1 MTRFLPIALLAA
13 CSGAEP
19 PPAEPSP
26 TEAVL
31 PAATEAAP
39 EIPDFPGVVTSRNTK
54 VVAAE
59 FQGRVDRISIFAGQK
74 VRAGDPI
81 AKLDDTELRSQI
93 DAARH
98 NESAAR
104 ADAGAAGAQAYAAQL
119 SFKRDARLGRK
130 GYLAQSAVDNSRAQS
145 RSLGA
150 QSGAHSSRADSFKA
164 ERTRL
169 EGLVG
174 KAQAVAPFDGVVMM
188 VKVKEGEVAQRGT
201 PLARVFDPKDLIMK
215 FAVPKEHRHLV
226 APGKR
231 VELRID
237 GVARP
242 VWATIER
249 IADEAP
255 PINFAVVEAD
265 IDDTKLSPDEI
276 RLTAQGRVRIAD
288 ASAGG
293 KR

>member
-1 MTRFLPIALLAA
+1 
-13 CSGAEP
+13 
-19 PPAEPSP
+19 
-26 TEAVL
+26 VL

-39 EIPDFPGVVTSRNTK
+39 EIPDFPGVVTSRNSK
-54 VVAAE
+54 VVPAE
-59 FQGRVDRISIFAGQK
+59 FQGRVERLSTFAGQK

-81 AKLDDTELRSQI
+81 AKLDDTELKSKIQS
-93 DAARH
+93 AKH

-104 ADAGAAGAQAYAAQL
+104 ADAGAAGAQAFAARLQYQ
-119 SFKRDARLGRK
+119 RDSRLGRK
-130 GYLAQSAVDNSRAQS
+130 GYVAQSTVDNARAQLG
-145 RSLGA
+145 SLGA
-150 QSGAHSSRADSFKA
+150 QSGAHLERADSFKA
-164 ERTRL
+164 ERARL
-169 EGLVG
+169 EELVT
-174 KAQAVAPFDGVVMM
+174 KAQVVAPFDGVVMM
-188 VKVKEGEVAQRGT
+188 VKVKEGEMAQQGT
-201 PLARVFDPKDLIMK
+201 PIARVFDPRDLLVK

-249 IADEAP
+249 IADEEP

-265 IDDTKLSPDEI
+265 IDDSKLGPDEI
-276 RLTAQGRVRIAD
+276 RVTSQGRVRLAD
-288 ASAGG
+288 ASGAPGAGA